1 MWKRLLVVSAVSAAM
16 SSMALAAPLT
26 VGFSQVG
33 SESGWRAAETN
44 VAKSEAEKRGI
55 TLKIADGQQK
65 QENQIKAVRS
75 FVAQGVDAIF
85 IAPVVATGWEP
96 VLKEAKDAEIPVFL
110 LDRSIDVKDKSLY
123 MTTVTADNILEG
135 KLIGDWLV
143 KEVNGKPCNVVEL
156 QGTVGASVAIDRKKG
171 FAEAIK
177 NAPNIKIIRSQ
188 SGDFTRSKGKEV
200 MESFIKAENNGKNIC
215 NYDYSDD
222 GKCFGDGGGISKEN
236 FEKVIVG
243 HGWKHYGTWE
253 IDKYGKRLP
262 LEYYHNT
269 IGVSPDNYYF
279 DSNTNLT
286 IYYRSNTAGSAI
298 KKSEVAYTF
307 NGKYKGTSRT
317 VLLLDNKNYI
327 QITGWARGEQPVFCM
342 VHPLAVK
349 SNGETLYGVS
359 IYVQMT
365 DTELKSMQE
374 SVKSIN
380 TYN

>member
-156 QGTVGASVAIDRKKG
+156 QAPLGPASPLTVRKALPKPLRMRQISKLS
-171 FAEAIK
+171 A
-177 NAPNIKIIRSQ
+177 RSQ
-188 SGDFTRSKGKEV
+188 VTSPAA
-200 MESFIKAENNGKNIC
+200 KA
-215 NYDYSDD
+215 
-222 GKCFGDGGGISKEN
+222 
-236 FEKVIVG
+236 
-243 HGWKHYGTWE
+243 
-253 IDKYGKRLP
+253 
-262 LEYYHNT
+262 
-269 IGVSPDNYYF
+269 
-279 DSNTNLT
+279 
-286 IYYRSNTAGSAI
+286 
-298 KKSEVAYTF
+298 KK
-307 NGKYKGTSRT
+307 
-317 VLLLDNKNYI
+317 
-327 QITGWARGEQPVFCM
+327 
-342 VHPLAVK
+342 
-349 SNGETLYGVS
+349 
-359 IYVQMT
+359 
-365 DTELKSMQE
+365 
-374 SVKSIN
+374 
-380 TYN
+380 

>member
-215 NYDYSDD
+215 MVYAHNDDMVIGAIQAIKRSGPETGQRYPDRLYRRRAGHLQSDD
-222 GKCFGDGGGISKEN
+222 
-236 FEKVIVG
+236 
-243 HGWKHYGTWE
+243 
-253 IDKYGKRLP
+253 
-262 LEYYHNT
+262 
-269 IGVSPDNYYF
+269 
-279 DSNTNLT
+279 
-286 IYYRSNTAGSAI
+286 
-298 KKSEVAYTF
+298 
-307 NGKYKGTSRT
+307 
-317 VLLLDNKNYI
+317 
-327 QITGWARGEQPVFCM
+327 
-342 VHPLAVK
+342 
-349 SNGETLYGVS
+349 
-359 IYVQMT
+359 
-365 DTELKSMQE
+365 
-374 SVKSIN
+374 
-380 TYN
+380 

>member
-1 MWKRLLVVSAVSAAM
+1 MWKRLLIVSAVSAAM

-75 FVAQGVDAIF
+75 FVAQGGCDLYRSGGRDRLG
-85 IAPVVATGWEP
+85 TGIKRGERCRNP
-96 VLKEAKDAEIPVFL
+96 GL
-110 LDRSIDVKDKSLY
+110 LARPFHRCERQISLY
-123 MTTVTADNILEG
+123 DHRYCDNILEG

-215 NYDYSDD
+215 MVYAHNDD
-222 GKCFGDGGGISKEN
+222 M
-236 FEKVIVG
+236 VIG
-243 HGWKHYGTWE
+243 A
-253 IDKYGKRLP
+253 IQ
-262 LEYYHNT
+262 
-269 IGVSPDNYYF
+269 
-279 DSNTNLT
+279 
-286 IYYRSNTAGSAI
+286 AI
-298 KKSEVAYTF
+298 KEAGLKPGKDILTGSIDGVPDIYKAMIDGEANASVELTPNMAGPAF
-307 NGKYKGTSRT
+307 DALEKYKKDGTMPEKLT
-317 VLLLDNKNYI
+317 L
-327 QITGWARGEQPVFCM
+327 T
-342 VHPLAVK
+342 K
-349 SNGETLYGVS
+349 STLYLPDTAKEELEKKKNNGVLRVAMPDADS
-359 IYVQMT
+359 
-365 DTELKSMQE
+365 
-374 SVKSIN
+374 
-380 TYN
+380 